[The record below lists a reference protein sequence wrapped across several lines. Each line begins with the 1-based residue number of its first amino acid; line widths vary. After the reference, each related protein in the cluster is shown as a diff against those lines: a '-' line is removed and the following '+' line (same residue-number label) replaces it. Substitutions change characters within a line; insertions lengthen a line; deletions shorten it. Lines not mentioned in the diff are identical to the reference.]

1 MASFLGVLALMKNM
15 AATPPKIT
23 VMMMMNRNVELM
35 LVPSMG
41 VPEPYAP
48 VCPAFETFSLASF
61 SCCSMLPAGPPPPV
75 N

>member
-1 MASFLGVLALMKNM
+1 MASLLGVLALMKNV

-23 VMMMMNRNVELM
+23 AMIIMKSSVELI

-48 VCPAFETFSLASF
+48 TC
-61 SCCSMLPAGPPPPV
+61 
-75 N
+75 